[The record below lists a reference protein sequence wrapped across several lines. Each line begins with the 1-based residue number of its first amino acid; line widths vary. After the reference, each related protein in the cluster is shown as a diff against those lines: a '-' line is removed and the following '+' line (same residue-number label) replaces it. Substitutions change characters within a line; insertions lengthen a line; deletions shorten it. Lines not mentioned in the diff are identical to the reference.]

1 MMTDY
6 LISMNTYKVY
16 DSKYILQ
23 IDPCI
28 FNHIT
33 LDMMKKYVNKDY
45 LAYHNNIVQIF
56 TEYRKQ
62 LLRNYQSGGRRT
74 YHTVDGIRKFLE
86 TGIVTE
92 LPDQVFSPMESRDR
106 VTCIRMLLKSIE
118 QNDYDVLLL
127 KNWPYSTSG
136 FLVDIT
142 EQVITFQVKNISG
155 YTVYLLLDIP
165 RFLISFNDFFENV
178 IDHMCYTHEE
188 TITAIKELLAEAEEQ
203 LSAEDA
209 G

>member
-1 MMTDY
+1 MSVENPTEERPEA
-6 LISMNTYKVY
+6 IS
-16 DSKYILQ
+16 D
-23 IDPCI
+23 
-28 FNHIT
+28 
-33 LDMMKKYVNKDY
+33 
-45 LAYHNNIVQIF
+45 
-56 TEYRKQ
+56 
-62 LLRNYQSGGRRT
+62 
-74 YHTVDGIRKFLE
+74 
-86 TGIVTE
+86 

-142 EQVITFQVKNISG
+142 EQVITFQVKNTSG

-165 RFLISFNDFFENV
+165 RFLISFIDFFENV

-188 TITAIKELLAEAEEQ
+188 TITTIKELLAEAEEQ